1 MNRGN
6 ISWWRVLAL
15 AGMASAPV
23 LAALAVLAVLGM
35 LEPDAALIAGIVCAV
50 ALVAVARH
58 LLRNIAEIAGRARE
72 PGTGTAHADHH
83 PGLLPEFAAA
93 IDRANSAWERE
104 YQQLTAQVA
113 AAETIL
119 EGLPYPLILIDSDR
133 YIVHAT
139 VGVTELLGTAS
150 RGADLSSVVR
160 DPGVL
165 AAADRILAGGDRELV
180 EFETLFPTQS
190 TFTVQMRKLA
200 VSPESEA
207 AAVLAFHDT
216 TEIRKIH
223 QARADFVANASHE
236 LKTPLAVLAGCI
248 KTLQGAATD
257 DPEAQRKFVEMMDTH
272 IARMTR
278 LTEDLLSLSC
288 IEMNEMTPP
297 GGVVNLPDLLSDV
310 ARSLQIPAAERGIDI
325 RVESPLSL
333 PGIRGDEE
341 EITQLLQNLVDNAV
355 KYSGDN
361 SAVRIIAR
369 NSSEPLPESA
379 DGTSIE
385 ISVIDDGPGIADE
398 HKLRLTERFYRVD
411 AARSRELGGTGL
423 GLAIVKHIVNRHR
436 GRLEIESEVGRGSTF
451 TVRLP
456 AAETRDPADATTPS

>member
-1 MNRGN
+1 MTRHD
-6 ISWWRVLAL
+6 IPWRRVVAL
-15 AGMASAPV
+15 VGMISAPV
-23 LAALAVLAVLGM
+23 LAVFAVLAALGM
-35 LEPDAALIAGIVCAV
+35 LEHNTALIAGIVCVV
-50 ALVAVARH
+50 ALVAIARY
-58 LLRNIAEIAGRARE
+58 LLHNIAQIAGRVLE
-72 PGTGTAHADHH
+72 PGTGMAHPDRG

-104 YQQLTAQVA
+104 NRRLAAQA
-113 AAETIL
+113 ASAETIL
-119 EGLPYPLILIDSDR
+119 EGLPYPLILIDNDR

-139 VGVTELLGTAS
+139 VGVTELLGAAS
-150 RGADLSSVVR
+150 RGTDLSSVMR

-180 EFETLFPTQS
+180 EFESLFPVQS
-190 TFTVQMRKLA
+190 TFSVQMRQLA
-200 VSPESEA
+200 ASPGTGA
-207 AAVLAFHDT
+207 AAVLAIHNT

-223 QARADFVANASHE
+223 QARTDFVANASHE

-248 KTLQGAATD
+248 KTLQGAARD

-278 LTEDLLSLSC
+278 LTEDLLSLSR
-288 IEMNEMTPP
+288 IEMNEMTLPD
-297 GGVVNLPDLLSDV
+297 GVVNLADLLVDV
-310 ARSLQIPAAERGIDI
+310 VRALQIPAAERGIDI
-325 RVESPLSL
+325 RVESALSV

-361 SAVRIIAR
+361 STVRIIAR

-379 DGTSIE
+379 NSMVTE
-385 ISVIDDGPGIADE
+385 ISVIDNGPGIADE

-436 GRLEIESEVGRGSTF
+436 GRLEIESEVGRGSIF

-456 AAETRDPADATTPS
+456 AAGMRDPAEAATPS